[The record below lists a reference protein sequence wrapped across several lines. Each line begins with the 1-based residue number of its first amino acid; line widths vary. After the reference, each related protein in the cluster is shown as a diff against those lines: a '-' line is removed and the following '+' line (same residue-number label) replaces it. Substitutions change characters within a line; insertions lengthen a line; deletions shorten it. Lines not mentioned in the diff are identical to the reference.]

1 MAGLELMEGSH
12 GELAEEGKEG
22 EGGEEA
28 GGAACRWHGEREGYR
43 RGRHGASACCSG
55 LLRSVRERTN
65 LRRRTEREGEEKKE
79 REKKKKR
86 KGRKRKKRKK
96 YGKNIKLENF

>member
-1 MAGLELMEGSH
+1 MARLELMEGSH

-28 GGAACRWHGEREGYR
+28 GGAACGWHEEREGYR

-86 KGRKRKKRKK
+86 KGRKRKKKEKIWKK
-96 YGKNIKLENF
+96 FQT

>member
-12 GELAEEGKEG
+12 GELAKEGKEG

-28 GGAACRWHGEREGYR
+28 GGAACGWHGEREGYR
-43 RGRHGASACCSG
+43 RGRHGGSACCSG
-55 LLRSVRERTN
+55 LLRSVRERRN

-86 KGRKRKKRKK
+86 KGRKRKKEKIWKK
-96 YGKNIKLENF
+96 FQT

>member
-12 GELAEEGKEG
+12 GELAEEGEV
-22 EGGEEA
+22 GEEA
-28 GGAACRWHGEREGYR
+28 GGAACGWHGEREGYR
-43 RGRHGASACCSG
+43 RERHGASACCSG
-55 LLRSVRERTN
+55 LLHSVRERTN

-86 KGRKRKKRKK
+86 KGRKRKK
-96 YGKNIKLENF
+96 GKNMEKISNLKISKK